1 MASGTRS
8 RHSSPSVTLSG
19 ASSSHTSP
27 RLSHTL
33 PLHPASPTPSPLQAR
48 PHLHP
53 PLARPTSVHPVHP
66 LYNNPGDTTT
76 TALNLTSPRS
86 LAASHSPPTGL
97 LDDPPESPRPRKR
110 PRLQSHEFGKNPHL
124 KFNSSAS
131 TELDP
136 RADMHQS
143 SSRISATAN
152 KNGIK
157 KDSTNGIASPF
168 ATNGAIKNGT
178 PVSDEFFGHSRE
190 EVSRLMIQALR
201 DLGYLSS
208 RFPPRRFTNS
218 IDTPPE
224 RSQKNRA
231 SILSRWMSPNFA
243 MRSLQVLGQK
253 RNSIL
258 PTFRCRKLHL

>member
-8 RHSSPSVTLSG
+8 RNSSPSVTLSG

-27 RLSHTL
+27 RLPHTL
-33 PLHPASPTPSPLQAR
+33 PLHPAPATPSPLQAR

-53 PLARPTSVHPVHP
+53 PLAHPTSVHPP
-66 LYNNPGDTTT
+66 YNNPGDTT

-86 LAASHSPPTGL
+86 LAASRSVSTGA

-110 PRLQSHEFGKNPHL
+110 PRLQSRELEKTPHL
-124 KFNSSAS
+124 RLNSSTS

-143 SSRISATAN
+143 SRISTTNN

-157 KDSTNGIASPF
+157 NDSTNGIASPF

-201 DLGYLSS
+201 DLGYPYS
-208 RFPPRRFTNS
+208 RFPARNFTNS
-218 IDTPPE
+218 TDTLPE
-224 RSQKNRA
+224 RSQKNRV

-243 MRSLQVLGQK
+243 MPSLQVLGQR

-258 PTFRCRKLHL
+258 PTFPCRKMHL